1 MLAGD
6 KIIEVELIVPI
17 KTYCLHEERMT
28 EKEKTQTS

>member
-6 KIIEVELIVPI
+6 KIREEEVIVPI